1 MKTANQEV
9 NGMGGFI
16 SWLAYIWL
24 IISETLEEWSYLAV
38 SDSLRRFVYT
48 AQPREPY
55 HRKIEQN
62 IRPRQTNPAKAA
74 DTI

>member
-48 AQPREPY
+48 AQPREQY
-55 HRKIEQN
+55 RRKIEQS
-62 IRPRQTNPAKAA
+62 IRPRQTNPAKAT
-74 DTI
+74 DTV